1 VTAAEA
7 SPRGML
13 RSEAIFSG
21 AIHEFRSSETRECE
35 LGAILDRLSRSQGQ
49 QGVGSTLKVTAYL
62 RDVHACARVRG
73 MASRMGIIAPALE
86 LAAQPPASGA
96 EVALLEWRIR
106 GAGVARVQGAPAS
119 CISQPGVDWCYAAVE
134 SSRRDG
140 EPVGDQFAQAF
151 ASVGDRL
158 ARCGGSVGDIVRTWI
173 YIGEINGAH
182 EGSTV
187 YQAINQARRVAFR
200 HLDWGGG
207 PRRLVKYPASTGI
220 GTAAGFLSLGA
231 LACLPAGEVRL
242 ASLENPRQTSAFE
255 YPRDES
261 DIPPL
266 FSRAIALGAGGEVMV
281 LISGTASIVRHR
293 SVHAGSARQ
302 QVDQAF
308 ANIAELL
315 RPEFLAANGFPVKA
329 GGLAA
334 LRCCVVYGK
343 RPEDVNA
350 VRSACERWLPP
361 GIPAV
366 YTLSDVC
373 RPELLVEIEGIAIM
387 SSTPS
392 GAPGE
397 TP

>member
-7 SPRGML
+7 LPRGML
-13 RSEAIFSG
+13 RSETIFSG
-21 AIHEFRSSETRECE
+21 ATHEFRSSEARECE
-35 LGAILDRLSRSQGQ
+35 LGAILDRLSRSQEQ
-49 QGVGSTLKVTAYL
+49 QGAGSVLKVAAYL
-62 RDVHACARVRG
+62 RDVHACVRVRG
-73 MASRMGIIAPALE
+73 MASRMATIAPALE
-86 LAAQPPASGA
+86 LTAQPPASGA

-134 SSRRDG
+134 SSCGDG
-140 EPVGDQFAQAF
+140 EPVDQFAQAF
-151 ASVGDRL
+151 ASIGERL
-158 ARCGGSVGDIVRTWI
+158 ARCGGSVRDIVRTWI
-173 YIGEINGAH
+173 YIGDINGAH

-200 HLDWGGG
+200 PLDWGGG

-231 LACLPAGEVRL
+231 LACRTTGAARM

-261 DIPPL
+261 AVPPL
-266 FSRAIALGAGGEVMV
+266 FSRAVALGVGAEVMV
-281 LISGTASIVRHR
+281 LMSGTASIVRHR
-293 SVHAGSARQ
+293 SVHVGSASQ
-302 QVDQAF
+302 QADQAF

-315 RPEFLAANGFPVKA
+315 RPEFLAANGFLVPA

-334 LRCCVVYGK
+334 LRCCVVYVK

-373 RPELLVEIEGIAIM
+373 RPELLVEIEGIAIVP
-387 SSTPS
+387 STPS
-392 GAPGE
+392 AAPGE